1 MEIRIGHSPDADDA
15 FMFYG
20 LASGRVRRPGY
31 EFVHVLRDIETLN
44 RWALAGELEVTAVS
58 VHAYPFVADRY
69 AITACGAS
77 MGEGYGPVLVA
88 GAPLAPEDLAGRRVA
103 VPGRL
108 TSATLALRLF
118 LAGLGVEA
126 GFGEAAGREEAASA
140 AAAHRGEA
148 GSGDAAHRGEAGGG
162 GWRAVLV
169 EVPFDRV
176 GEAVRAGEAAAGLLI
191 HEGQLTFQG
200 EGLRLVADLGRW
212 WAGETG
218 LPLPLGVNA
227 VRRDL
232 PAAAATA
239 AASALRESIE
249 YGLGH
254 REEALAHALRYAR
267 GLPRELADRFV
278 GMYVNSRTL
287 DMGEEGRRAI
297 EVFLAHGASLG
308 LVPAVGTVELAAC
321 A

>member
-1 MEIRIGHSPDADDA
+1 MKIRIGHSPDADDA

-20 LASGRVRRPGY
+20 LAAGRVARPGY
-31 EFVHVLRDIETLN
+31 EFVHLLRDIETLN

-58 VHAYPFVADRY
+58 VHAYPYVAGRY

-88 GAPLAPEDLAGRRVA
+88 GAPLAAEGLAGRRVA

-118 LAGLGVEA
+118 LAGLGVAAGFGDAARPGEADCGEAAPAGEA
-126 GFGEAAGREEAASA
+126 GFAAGAG
-140 AAAHRGEA
+140 RGEA
-148 GSGDAAHRGEAGGG
+148 GRRGP
-162 GWRAVLV
+162 RAVLV

-176 GEAVRAGEAAAGLLI
+176 GEEVRAGRVAAGLLI

-200 EGLRLVADLGRW
+200 EGLHLVADLGRW
-212 WAGETG
+212 WGEETG

-232 PAAAATA
+232 PPAAAAA

-249 YGLGH
+249 YGLAH

-278 GMYVNSRTL
+278 GMYVNGRTL

-297 EVFLAHGASLG
+297 EVFLARGAALG
-308 LVPAVGTVELAAC
+308 LVPAVGPVELVAGA
-321 A
+321 

>member
-20 LASGRVRRPGY
+20 LASGRVARPG
-31 EFVHVLRDIETLN
+31 FTFTHVLRDIETLN
-44 RWALAGELEVTAVS
+44 RWALRGELELTAIS
-58 VHAYPFVADRY
+58 VHAYPYVAERY

-88 GAPLAPEDLAGRRVA
+88 ARPLAPEDLRGRRVA

-118 LAGLGVEA
+118 LGGRGVA
-126 GFGEAAGREEAASA
+126 TRLADGDGPADGS
-140 AAAHRGEA
+140 GEA
-148 GSGDAAHRGEAGGG
+148 GHGEEKGA
-162 GWRAVLV
+162 WCALV

-176 GEAVRAGEAAAGLLI
+176 GDAVHAGEAEAGLLI

-200 EGLRLVADLGRW
+200 DGLRLVADLGAW
-212 WAGETG
+212 WREETG

-232 PAAAATA
+232 PPAVVAAAV
-239 AASALRESIE
+239 SALRESIE
-249 YGLGH
+249 YALAH
-254 REEALAHALRYAR
+254 REEALTHALAYAR
-267 GLPRELADRFV
+267 GLPRELAKRFI
-278 GMYVNSRTL
+278 GMYVNERTL

-297 EVFLAHGASLG
+297 ELFLARGAALG
-308 LVPAVGTVELAAC
+308 LVPPASAPAIVSC